1 MSKNEL
7 TVSSGERDGAE
18 PDSVFDFL
26 YHDSRRV
33 ASFLAQFDANGLLT
47 GLTQSESVAKGAKRS
62 KKFGLGGD
70 VPLIGGGKLEFEV
83 GPGEIG
89 SQALERVYDPF
100 WTNARLFLDVLTE
113 RNMIQRDI
121 TEARMGQ
128 IVLVTGSLIIAD
140 MKMLQSVWSLP
151 GVQKVIAASVEPDAD
166 AEDEPVNR
174 QQRRAKGSSKPVE
187 PAVPDAVQ
195 MVMDILPHLPHSGHL
210 HIVTD
215 DLAVWAAA
223 DEASIVGQMSDL
235 ILKHGAKVA
244 GQWSMLGI
252 LDAMPFDEDEMLTGM
267 EMIRTG
273 MTGESIA
280 NAALTLAP
288 TIRQALGRPLLSY
301 GMTPLLV
308 FREVA

>member
-1 MSKNEL
+1 MSKNGL
-7 TVSSGERDGAE
+7 TVSNEEPDGAE
-18 PDSVFDFL
+18 QDSVFDFL

-33 ASFLAQFDANGLLT
+33 ASFLSQFDANGLLT
-47 GLTQSESVAKGAKRS
+47 GLTQGESVAKGAKRS

-70 VPLIGGGKLEFEV
+70 VPLVGGGKLEFEV
-83 GPGEIG
+83 GPGEVG
-89 SQALERVYDPF
+89 SQTLERAYDPF

-121 TEARMGQ
+121 TKARMGQ
-128 IVLVTGSLIIAD
+128 IALVTGSLIVAD
-140 MKMLQSVWSLP
+140 MKMLQSIWGLP
-151 GVQKVIAASVEPDAD
+151 GVQRFIAASAAPEMGQDDSPG
-166 AEDEPVNR
+166 NR
-174 QQRRAKGSSKPVE
+174 QQRRAKGHSKPSG
-187 PAVPDAVQ
+187 PALPDEVQ
-195 MVMDILPHLPHSGHL
+195 LMIDILPHLPHSGHL

-215 DLAVWAAA
+215 DFAVWAAA
-223 DEASIVGQMSDL
+223 DESSIVGQLSDL

-244 GQWSMLGI
+244 GRWSMLGI
-252 LDAMPFDEDEMLTGM
+252 LDALPFDESEMLSGM

-280 NAALTLAP
+280 NAGLNIAP
-288 TIRQALGRPLLSY
+288 SIRQALGRPLLSY